1 MQNFCLSDAILERF
15 KAVEQDM
22 GYSEHIVQLDCNTI
36 DTWEYRERSS
46 YELGSID
53 SLALSIKQAGQC
65 QPIIV
70 VRASEIF
77 RPKDNPLAQYVVI
90 AGYRRWMAC
99 KTHHLEVQ
107 AVIRNL
113 SFEQAITVLVAD
125 SEKESVSEYSKGML
139 YHTLLGSEKISP
151 DQLCHRLNIS
161 PQQLENY
168 LAFAQVPDELWSSV
182 GDMSKVSA
190 RTAATIK
197 SLSERGTIYRDAL
210 LSIAKK
216 IGQGFGEKR
225 IKRAVETSINQ
236 QLKSK
241 TAENPSDHQIE
252 FNGKVLMNLHQGR
265 IKLDKSLVNHGN
277 FKELVG
283 TLEKSITDFANNY
296 FKGNCKG

>member
-15 KAVEQDM
+15 KSVEQEL
-22 GYSEHIVQLDCNTI
+22 GYSEHIVKLDCNTI

-46 YELGSID
+46 FELGCID

-70 VRASEIF
+70 VRVSETF
-77 RPKDNPLAQYVVI
+77 KPKDNPSAQYVVI

-113 SFEQAITVLVAD
+113 SFEQAITVLIAD
-125 SEKESVSEYSKGML
+125 YEKETVSDYSKGML
-139 YHTLLGSEKISP
+139 YHTLLTTAKITP

-161 PQQLENY
+161 RQQLESY
-168 LAFAQVPDELWSSV
+168 LAFAQVPAELWRAV

-190 RTAATIK
+190 RTAVTIK
-197 SLSERGTIYRDAL
+197 TLSDKGTVYLDAL
-210 LSIAKK
+210 FSIAKK
-216 IGQGFGEKR
+216 IAQGFGEKR
-225 IKRAVETSINQ
+225 IIRAVETKINL
-236 QLKSK
+236 QLKRRPP
-241 TAENPSDHQIE
+241 ENLSDHQIE
-252 FNGKVLMNLHQGR
+252 FNGKILMNLHQGR

-283 TLEKSITDFANNY
+283 TLEKNITDFANNY
-296 FKGNCKG
+296 FKDNFKG